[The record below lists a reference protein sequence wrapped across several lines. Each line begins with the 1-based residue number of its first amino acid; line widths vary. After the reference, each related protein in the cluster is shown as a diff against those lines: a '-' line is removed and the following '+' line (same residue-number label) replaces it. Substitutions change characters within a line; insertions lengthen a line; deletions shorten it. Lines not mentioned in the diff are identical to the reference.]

1 MVLGGK
7 LPGRVDGR
15 WNPVK
20 RTSKSFEVL
29 FLCANIESMKIQK
42 AVSEIFT
49 DRFLRSFMIMEK
61 NRRHINCRIHMNF

>member
-1 MVLGGK
+1 
-7 LPGRVDGR
+7 
-15 WNPVK
+15 
-20 RTSKSFEVL
+20 
-29 FLCANIESMKIQK
+29 MKIQK